1 MSTRDVRLI
10 EQHNVQSASVSADLI
25 KRITRQIDKRLND
38 KLFYPIFRVVWVF
51 SLFKYFTLKTP
62 NIM

>member
-38 KLFYPIFRVVWVF
+38 KLFYPIFRVV
-51 SLFKYFTLKTP
+51 
-62 NIM
+62 